1 MTTVY
6 ANVGHILLKRGNTA
20 QITNYTGPLGEL
32 TLNTDTKEIHVHDN
46 VTDSGFAVLASQ
58 EYVGNV
64 VTTAITNAQLE
75 GVDLTS
81 YATLTYVD
89 GAIADIPAG
98 PRGPQGNIGPRGP
111 QGIQGNVGAKGDTGD
126 TGPQGIQGNTGPQGT
141 QGIQGNT
148 GPQGIQGNVGATG
161 PQGIQGNVG
170 VGVPTGGT
178 TGQVLA
184 KVNSTDYN
192 TQWVDQTGG
201 GSGSKLQA
209 KKSYNEVWSVPN
221 STVFSTQIAGY
232 EISIQIA
239 DNQDLYL
246 RGLLNRLYNYFDSP
260 STFYYNYE
268 NIRVRINPDTNN
280 ILANVTNVVQTNS
293 NPPHYIITV
302 NQAAPGGS
310 LAVDS
315 IRFLYD
321 FYNTAGFDLEDDSF
335 GMATDDDDM
344 IFRSGRDIE
353 LLADDDIRIR
363 GGSVFE
369 MTLRRDDDQN
379 LDDGILIR
387 TSDEG
392 DDKDWTFQ
400 FDGTLRLPYGGTI
413 GATSNEMAGDTIVI
427 TPPNA
432 ADGQSLVIRPTA
444 VGALTASGYIVP
456 GQNLTITLTNESG
469 SPDYTGVTYTITGAT
484 TQQLGIGS
492 LTGTFSAFS
501 PSGSVPQTTTLVLP
515 IPGNSTATTF
525 TLTVGGSNPWNNT
538 SITVT
543 DNGVI
548 ETSHIHLVAGNPTTT
563 DIYLGD
569 DDQYVKI
576 EKDGGDVIIGTDGN
590 TNHWRFGD
598 DGNLDLPDGGEIWF
612 SYGYIDQDTDRD
624 DNALRISGGTGVTIK
639 TDEDGQTW
647 RFNNDGSIT
656 FPDDTV
662 QTTAYTGGPGGASLT
677 DEGNVVITA
686 GSTEHWIATQRRNSG
701 NTEPRGLR
709 YDSVGNLYSLTRSYD
724 DADGY
729 PIAVITKYTAAGAV
743 AWQKS
748 FSEVEP
754 LTLAV
759 DSSDRA
765 YIAVQLNAPVV
776 TLVKFSSTGTV
787 LLKKDYDV
795 GPVAIYNAFIEEKS
809 STTLA
814 MAVTADGGESNFAVV
829 MEVNSTTGVVEIKR
843 QIDLNANVN
852 VTGIDVD
859 PNENVFVTGHYNDS
873 VAEKDKMFIEKL
885 DENLGRVWS
894 KTIDTAGTYDMYG
907 GDCASDALGNIYAVG
922 AFRVDTMNTGPGWTG
937 PQSAGILTKLNSSG
951 VVQWTRR
958 LGPGPCGSFVTG
970 LTATATGNVYLSA
983 VTFVNETRGEFA
995 DYPEFIQEAVGA
1007 NKMIVVRYDTQG
1019 AVIWQRYVDVVNL
1032 FEGYDDE
1039 AGRGQAIAVFGNKF
1053 AVDGY
1058 GRSSNTTP
1066 FSSSDTDDYE
1076 DDYFAVQLPTD
1087 GTALTIG
1094 NIDFV
1099 ESRVPA
1105 RLITQATTDS
1115 PLANNVWEQT
1125 VELVES
1131 SVTAD
1136 AEVRIANAT
1145 VVSET
1150 YEYTF
1155 GADGTISVPND
1166 GDLRLTQSQ
1175 VGYLTAIGGSV
1186 NGDNNINSRAT
1197 TVDSQGNMY
1206 VGGEET
1212 DGYRAFVT
1220 KISPDGDRVWSVTLV
1235 DEVDNDVSRLNGIAI
1250 DPNTGAVTAVCEV
1263 YDNYVYSILLTLD
1276 QDTGRVL
1283 DNVKFSDT
1291 DADVYLNDIAYAN
1304 LGDSTSTYV
1313 LAGSKYGEFSQEFPI
1328 TKQSGS
1334 TPGVIKML
1342 RSDVAGVVPNS
1353 WQIGGTGFSVFENV
1367 AYVNRYSSLTGTT
1380 RQGTG
1385 ATFDIIDNGNG
1396 TYSAG
1401 VVGGGTNYLPGHKIK
1416 ILGTSLGGVTPDNDI
1431 IISVQTV
1438 GEGGVIQNGGVG
1450 NTGTAAGTETATY
1463 SGLSGT
1469 NYQVGSGFVLD
1480 FSGPLIDNN
1489 YNNRQSYSVTTAGS
1503 DYVENDIIV
1512 FDGANFDGV
1521 TTTNDL
1527 TVRVSVSDGGVAYL
1541 HEISGTSQSTIWKI
1555 STTTQVDFASTGSWS
1570 ITYPVSRQNLLIT
1583 PTWQRT
1589 FGTDTDATDRLYA
1602 VAVDSGN
1609 NVIAVGEGY
1618 GELSTGNKYSLA
1630 VVYKFNSAGALQWA
1644 RQLNETNYYCY
1655 AKSVTTIG
1663 TDIYVTHDSNDNG
1676 DTVVTKLDAAGTV
1689 KWQRI
1694 TDSGD
1699 DSVIA
1704 RTANGNILVTAEAY
1718 NQDIDDDG
1726 LKVFLLT
1733 PSGETV
1739 YKRWLMATTD
1749 NDTRFKNGRCLAV
1762 DTDSYYITGYFYANE
1777 YNSSLA
1783 ARLPIDGS
1791 GTGEYGSFRY
1801 TDVNARTGSF
1811 FSGSELTGVNYNI
1824 DEVNLAG
1831 EYNYAGA
1838 LTVAP
1843 YVNTGTTVIEGT
1855 GDFSV
1860 DSFYP
1865 DFTVE
1870 AVRDTDGGNIIFADG
1885 TKQNTSATDIPQRRY
1900 TGQRYTLGLK
1910 DRGHHILCNTTDDTI
1925 VIPYNARVEFP
1936 TGTVITFVNNTGGL
1950 VYISQEGSSINLI
1963 LAGEGSDV
1971 GGVFLQNYG
1980 IATLLNIGVDQWII
1994 SGNLTTS
2001 P

>member
-1 MTTVY
+1 
-6 ANVGHILLKRGNTA
+6 
-20 QITNYTGPLGEL
+20 
-32 TLNTDTKEIHVHDN
+32 
-46 VTDSGFAVLASQ
+46 
-58 EYVGNV
+58 
-64 VTTAITNAQLE
+64 
-75 GVDLTS
+75 
-81 YATLTYVD
+81 
-89 GAIADIPAG
+89 
-98 PRGPQGNIGPRGP
+98 
-111 QGIQGNVGAKGDTGD
+111 
-126 TGPQGIQGNTGPQGT
+126 
-141 QGIQGNT
+141 
-148 GPQGIQGNVGATG
+148 
-161 PQGIQGNVG
+161 
-170 VGVPTGGT
+170 
-178 TGQVLA
+178 
-184 KVNSTDYN
+184 
-192 TQWVDQTGG
+192 
-201 GSGSKLQA
+201 
-209 KKSYNEVWSVPN
+209 
-221 STVFSTQIAGY
+221 
-232 EISIQIA
+232 
-239 DNQDLYL
+239 
-246 RGLLNRLYNYFDSP
+246 
-260 STFYYNYE
+260 
-268 NIRVRINPDTNN
+268 
-280 ILANVTNVVQTNS
+280 
-293 NPPHYIITV
+293 
-302 NQAAPGGS
+302 
-310 LAVDS
+310 
-315 IRFLYD
+315 
-321 FYNTAGFDLEDDSF
+321 
-335 GMATDDDDM
+335 MAT
-344 IFRSGRDIE
+344 
-353 LLADDDIRIR
+353 RIK
-363 GGSVFE
+363 
-369 MTLRRDDDQN
+369 LRRDTAAN
-379 LDDGILIR
+379 WTSANPILAEGEPGLELDTNKIKYG
-387 TSDEG
+387 
-392 DDKDWTFQ
+392 
-400 FDGTLRLPYGGTI
+400 DGTTRW
-413 GATSNEMAGDTIVI
+413 V
-427 TPPNA
+427 
-432 ADGQSLVIRPTA
+432 
-444 VGALTASGYIVP
+444 AL
-456 GQNLTITLTNESG
+456 
-469 SPDYTGVTYTITGAT
+469 DYA
-484 TQQLGIGS
+484 
-492 LTGTFSAFS
+492 
-501 PSGSVPQTTTLVLP
+501 
-515 IPGNSTATTF
+515 
-525 TLTVGGSNPWNNT
+525 
-538 SITVT
+538 VT
-543 DNGVI
+543 D
-548 ETSHIHLVAGNPTTT
+548 
-563 DIYLGD
+563 
-569 DDQYVKI
+569 
-576 EKDGGDVIIGTDGN
+576 
-590 TNHWRFGD
+590 
-598 DGNLDLPDGGEIWF
+598 
-612 SYGYIDQDTDRD
+612 
-624 DNALRISGGTGVTIK
+624 GGTGNT
-639 TDEDGQTW
+639 
-647 RFNNDGSIT
+647 
-656 FPDDTV
+656 
-662 QTTAYTGGPGGASLT
+662 LT
-677 DEGNVVITA
+677 DQGNVVITA

-701 NTEPRGLR
+701 DTEPRGLR
-709 YDSVGNLYSLTRSYD
+709 YDSQGNLYSLTRTYD
-724 DADGY
+724 NADGY
-729 PIAVITKYTAAGAV
+729 SIAVITKYTAAGAV

-759 DSSDRA
+759 DSSNRA
-765 YIAVQLNAPVV
+765 YIAVQLGDPVV
-776 TLVKFSSTGTV
+776 TLIKFSSTGTV

-829 MEVNSTTGVVEIKR
+829 MEVNSTTGAVEIKR
-843 QIDLNANVN
+843 QIDLLANVY

-885 DENLGRVWS
+885 NENLGRVWS

-922 AFRVDTMNTGPGWTG
+922 AFRIDTMNTDPEFTG
-937 PQSAGILTKLNSSG
+937 PVSAGILTKLNSSG

-995 DYPEFIQEAVGA
+995 DYPEFVQQAAGA

-1019 AVIWQRYVDVVNL
+1019 AVIWQRYVDVANL
-1032 FEGYDDE
+1032 FEDYDEE
-1039 AGRGQAIAVFGNKF
+1039 AGRGQAIAVFGDKF

-1066 FSSSDTDDYE
+1066 FSASDTDDYE

-1094 NIDFV
+1094 NLDFV

-1105 RLITQATTDS
+1105 RLITQATTNS
-1115 PLANNVWEQT
+1115 PLANNVWEQA
-1125 VELVES
+1125 VSLVES
-1131 SVTAD
+1131 SVAAD

-1206 VGGEET
+1206 VGGEEN

-1250 DPNTGAVTAVCEV
+1250 DPSTGAVTAVCEV
-1263 YDNYVYSILLTLD
+1263 YDSYVYSILLTLD

-1283 DNVKFSDT
+1283 DNEKFSDVN
-1291 DADVYLNDIAYAN
+1291 DDVYLNDIAYT
-1304 LGDSTSTYV
+1304 STGTYV
-1313 LAGSKYGEFSQEFPI
+1313 LAGSKYGEFSQEFPV

-1334 TPGVIKML
+1334 TTGTIIIL
-1342 RSDVAGVVPNS
+1342 RSDIPTTPNS

-1367 AYVNRYSSLTGTT
+1367 LYIERYTGLTGTT
-1380 RQGTG
+1380 RQGSG
-1385 ATFDIIDNGNG
+1385 ATFNIIDNGNG
-1396 TYSAG
+1396 TYS
-1401 VVGGGTNYLPGHKIK
+1401 VGLTASANTNYLVGHKIK
-1416 ILGTSLGGVTPDNDI
+1416 ILGSAIGGIDVTNDCI
-1431 IISVQTV
+1431 ITVQAV
-1438 GEGGVIQNGGVG
+1438 DAGVISGVS

-1463 SGLSGT
+1463 NGVSGT
-1469 NYQVGSGFVLD
+1469 NYNVGSGLELTYEGPRSNTNYDNWDDYSITNGGANYVADDVIVIAGSLLGGTAPANNLTATVFQLNGGAVSGLN
-1480 FSGPLIDNN
+1480 FSG
-1489 YNNRQSYSVTTAGS
+1489 TAQ
-1503 DYVENDIIV
+1503 
-1512 FDGANFDGV
+1512 
-1521 TTTNDL
+1521 
-1527 TVRVSVSDGGVAYL
+1527 
-1541 HEISGTSQSTIWKI
+1541 TSTWKI
-1555 STTTQVDFASTGSWS
+1555 GTTTQVEFANTGSWS
-1570 ITYPVSRQNLLIT
+1570 ITYPLSRQNLLIT

-1589 FGTDTDATDRLYA
+1589 FGTDQDETDRLYA

-1609 NVIAVGEGY
+1609 NIIAVGEGY
-1618 GELSTGNKYSLA
+1618 GETSTNNKDSLA

-1644 RQLNETNYYCY
+1644 RQLNETNDNCY

-1676 DTVVTKLDAAGTV
+1676 DTVVTKLDATGTV

-1718 NQDIDDDG
+1718 NEDIDDDG

-1749 NDTRFKNGRCLAV
+1749 HDTRFKNGRCLAV
-1762 DTDSYYITGYFYANE
+1762 DTDSYYITAYFYAND

-1843 YVNTGTTVIEGT
+1843 YVNTDATVIEGT

-1950 VYISQEGSSINLI
+1950 VYISQEGTSINLI